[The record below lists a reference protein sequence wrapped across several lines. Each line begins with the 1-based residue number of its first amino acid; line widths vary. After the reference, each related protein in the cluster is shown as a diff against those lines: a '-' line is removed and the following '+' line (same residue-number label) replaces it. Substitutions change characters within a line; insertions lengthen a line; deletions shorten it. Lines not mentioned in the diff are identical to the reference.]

1 MRFDFGAL
9 ERLWP
14 TSVEEA
20 ISSIELRHGE
30 RLYAIAFWLFY
41 AERRDVQRR
50 LLVGVADRQQHQV
63 KEGERVRCICSLSF

>member
-1 MRFDFGAL
+1 MRFDFSAL
-9 ERLWP
+9 ERLWL
-14 TSVEEA
+14 TSIEEA

-63 KEGERVRCICSLSF
+63 KEGERVRRICSLSF